1 MDNFRTFVVVNPRS
15 ANGSTGRRWSDI
27 SRHIELAVGKF
38 KYAFSE
44 APRHATDLA
53 RKALQDGAEMIVSIG
68 GDGTHNEVVNGFF
81 DEGGELIREKAVFGI
96 ISRGTGCDL
105 IKTLHLPKGYE
116 KGAQVL
122 AGKNTRP
129 VDVGQMRCVPG
140 DGGPALRHFINI
152 TDFGVGGHVVHI
164 VNNTTKAFGG
174 KVSFYL
180 GTARGMMGY
189 KNQPMKIEL
198 EGTETGAE
206 VFEGVFNNVIVANG
220 RFFGS
225 GMHIA
230 PMAEPDDGLFDV
242 VFMGDLKF
250 GETMKLS
257 RAIYQGAHM
266 EHPKIWHR
274 RAKKIRASSEQ
285 EVLIDMDGEQP
296 GALPLSIEVLP
307 AAIQV
312 KIP

>member
-1 MDNFRTFVVVNPRS
+1 MENFRTFVVVNPRS

-38 KYAFSE
+38 RYAFSE
-44 APRHATDLA
+44 APRHATDLTRA
-53 RKALQDGAEMIVSIG
+53 ALREGAEMVVSIG

-81 DEGGELIREKAVFGI
+81 DEKGALIRKGAVFGI

-105 IKTLHLPKGYE
+105 IKTLELPKGYE
-116 KGAQVL
+116 KGARML

-164 VNNTTKAFGG
+164 VNNTTKALGG

-189 KNQPMKIEL
+189 RNQPMRIEL
-198 EGTETGAE
+198 EGEGDAE

-220 RFFGS
+220 RYFGS
-225 GMHIA
+225 GMFIA
-230 PMAEPDDGLFDV
+230 PMAQPDDGLFDV
-242 VFMGDLKF
+242 IFMGDLKF
-250 GETMKLS
+250 SETMKLS
-257 RAIYQGAHM
+257 RAIYRGKHLD
-266 EHPKIWHR
+266 HPKIWHR
-274 RAKKIRASSEQ
+274 RARKVVAGSEQ

-296 GALPLSIEVLP
+296 GALPLSIEVIP
-307 AAIQV
+307 HAIEV